1 MRATML
7 PNVTGNTLR
16 RLIARVL
23 ATILIEASANSC
35 IAPALAQKM
44 DLLPSTPAGVDCAWK
59 TFDSPSLGL
68 KMLVQQCAAPERQY
82 TLRTQGN
89 AIYLRAKAGDGAGR
103 EQKIIEVF
111 AKPVD
116 VPIQNAIHQ
125 RFVAPSAAYKNAG
138 CDVRDIQDLL
148 FLGREQI
155 TLDIFPI
162 GQYGYPSELTGKGD
176 AYSVCGDYGFK
187 PDNSRFFSFHPDEDK
202 TKYLF
207 ISMPANKSLFDP
219 LSILLYPGPR
229 NVELPATPAP
239 APAPTP
245 PLTPAPEAAKP
256 VTPPARAETFDWRA
270 VEQIGTMRYF
280 INANAVV
287 DGASGYVSGDV
298 LVDSGPRTNGR
309 DLVGLPDGAASK
321 IEHVT
326 IDCKNRHYKTES
338 ADLYRDNMGK
348 GAVVRHFGQR
358 AGWSFAP
365 GYYVKVFDK
374 LCQPRD

>member
-1 MRATML
+1 MRATTL
-7 PNVTGNTLR
+7 PIVAGKPLR
-16 RLIARVL
+16 RLMACVL
-23 ATILIEASANSC
+23 AALLVVASAN
-35 IAPALAQKM
+35 IRITPALAQKM

-82 TLRTQGN
+82 ILRTQGN
-89 AIYLRAKAGDGAGR
+89 AIYLRAKAGDEAGR

-116 VPIQNAIHQ
+116 VPIQSAIHQ

-138 CDVRDIQDLL
+138 CEVRDIRDLL

-162 GQYGYPSELTGKGD
+162 GQYGYPSELTGKGE
-176 AYSVCGDYGFK
+176 AYSVCGDYGYK

-207 ISMPANKSLFDP
+207 ISIPANKSLFDP
-219 LSILLYPGPR
+219 LSILLYPGAL
-229 NVELPATPAP
+229 NVELPAAP
-239 APAPTP
+239 APGPA
-245 PLTPAPEAAKP
+245 LTPAPEATKP
-256 VTPPARAETFDWRA
+256 VAPPARAETFDWRTA
-270 VEQIGTMRYF
+270 EQIGPMRYF
-280 INANAVV
+280 INANASV
-287 DGASGYVSGDV
+287 DAASGYVSGDV

-326 IDCKNRHYKTES
+326 IDCKTRHYKTES
-338 ADLYRDNMGK
+338 ADLYRENMGK

-358 AGWSFAP
+358 AGWSFVP